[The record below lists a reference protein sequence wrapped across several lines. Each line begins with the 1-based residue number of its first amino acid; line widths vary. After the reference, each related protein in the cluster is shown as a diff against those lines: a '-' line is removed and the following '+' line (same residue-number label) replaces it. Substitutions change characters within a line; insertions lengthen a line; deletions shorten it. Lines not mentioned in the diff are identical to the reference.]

1 MEIKYPYIMIILIMI
16 LIFYLIVSKKNI
28 KYTTGS
34 KIANTFYLKNTN
46 YYKKKIRQY
55 KVIKYISTFLFI
67 SAFITSILLIS
78 RITKETTYNSEL
90 YNRDIFLCMDVSSSV
105 DELNIELVDSLKNM
119 VRNLHQE
126 RFGISIFNTSSVTL
140 VPLTD
145 DYEYVIN
152 TLNEIKNSIRIN
164 NSEYEKDDDNLYAKS
179 YIYSG
184 TIERN
189 KQRGSS
195 LIGDGLASCIYNF
208 NNTNKDR
215 TKIIIFSTDN
225 NLSGTPLLSLE
236 DAINLGKNKGIKIF
250 GIASKNIEYENKKE
264 FQNLLFKSNEKYY
277 DHSESTTNSII
288 NDIEK
293 TSKSQLKINKTRNID
308 TPEIPFIIL
317 LISIIGL
324 IYISKK
330 VEI

>member
-34 KIANTFYLKNTN
+34 KIANTFYLKKTN

-164 NSEYEKDDDNLYAKS
+164 NSEYEKYDDNLYAKS

-184 TIERN
+184 TIEGN
-189 KQRGSS
+189 KQRGAS

-264 FQNLLFKSNEKYY
+264 FQNLLFKNNEKYY